1 MRELLAKIFKQSDE
15 VEDILI
21 HSTDFTEYSQALIHA
36 WLRTLFILG
45 ATLIPIFFLL
55 DMVTIPDESRH
66 LLPRFGIYRAVSTG
80 IVILQFII
88 IIRTSPSKYSFLHGY
103 VFSFIVSLAI
113 VLMTMDLGGFD
124 SSYYAGLNLVI
135 IAVNLLLPWKAFHSA
150 LNGTLTILMYL
161 IINFLFGGNF
171 QIKTLIGNLYF
182 MSSTVIIAASINH
195 VKYVLIQK
203 DFANRMSLKQA
214 RDALWSEMEVAKR
227 IQTALVPPNT
237 TVGHYEIAAVMIPAA
252 EVGGDYYDIIPTTAD
267 PWVMIGDVSG
277 HGVESGLIMMMTQT
291 SVRTILARTPQVEP
305 SKLLIHLNK
314 VIKENISKLNVDRY
328 LTITAINLKENEITY
343 AGSHQDLLV
352 YRKAEHKIESIPS
365 YGTWVGM
372 LDDVDE
378 YMKDRT
384 LPIYKGDMVLLFTDG
399 VTEIGFEQKNM
410 YGQERLERCFLEN
423 INLPLKE
430 IIDRIVQD
438 ALNFCPNQEDD
449 ITIVIV
455 RRI

>member
-1 MRELLAKIFKQSDE
+1 
-15 VEDILI
+15 
-21 HSTDFTEYSQALIHA
+21 
-36 WLRTLFILG
+36 
-45 ATLIPIFFLL
+45 
-55 DMVTIPDESRH
+55 
-66 LLPRFGIYRAVSTG
+66 
-80 IVILQFII
+80 
-88 IIRTSPSKYSFLHGY
+88 
-103 VFSFIVSLAI
+103 
-113 VLMTMDLGGFD
+113 
-124 SSYYAGLNLVI
+124 
-135 IAVNLLLPWKAFHSA
+135 SA
-150 LNGTLTILMYL
+150 LNGTLTIVMYL

-171 QIKTLIGNLYF
+171 QIKTLFGNLYF

-352 YRKAEHKIESIPS
+352 YRKAEHRIESVPS

-384 LPIYKGDMVLLFTDG
+384 LPIYQGDMVLLFTDG

-410 YGQERLERCFLEN
+410 YGQERLEKCFLEN

-430 IIDRIVQD
+430 IIDKIIQD